1 MILSIDTYSSIC
13 GVALFDGNNLIAGFQ
28 ERVPNRH
35 SEVLLPM
42 IDSALQKAGISV
54 GDLTGV
60 AVISGPGSFTGLRI
74 GVSTAKGLCMG
85 SDLPLISVGTF
96 DAWGELV
103 QELANEG
110 KKTEIGI
117 LIDARQGDWYGSVF
131 TKNGW
136 EKPLCTDLQSWIL
149 QHPEVKTWVYES
161 DQILTGHGKSW
172 LNVYDRLHDHHLAE
186 AAARIGF
193 HRLKNGI
200 IENLHEFEPVYI
212 KDFIVR
218 VPANP
223 SLI

>member
-13 GVALFDGNNLIAGFQ
+13 GVALFDGEKLIAGNQ

-42 IDSALQKAGISV
+42 IDSALKMAGISV
-54 GDLTGV
+54 RDLEAI

-74 GVSTAKGLCMG
+74 GVSTAKGICMG
-85 SDLPLISVGTF
+85 SDIPLISAGTF
-96 DAWGELV
+96 EAWGELV
-103 QELANEG
+103 QGLANEG

-131 TKNGW
+131 TDGSW
-136 EKPLCTDLQSWIL
+136 EKPTCTDLQSWISG
-149 QHPEVKTWVYES
+149 HPGVKTWVYES
-161 DQILTGHGKSW
+161 DQVLKGNEKSW

-193 HRLKNGI
+193 DRLKKGI
-200 IENLHEFEPVYI
+200 IENIHEFEPVYI

>member
-13 GVALFDGNNLIAGFQ
+13 GVALFDGENLLAGFQ
-28 ERVPNRH
+28 EKVPNRH

-42 IDSALQKAGISV
+42 IHSALKQAGIKPV
-54 GDLTGV
+54 DLKGI

-85 SDLPLISVGTF
+85 SGFPLVSVGTF

-117 LIDARQGDWYGSVF
+117 LVDARQGDWYGSVF
-131 TKNGW
+131 TQNGW
-136 EKPLCTDLQSWIL
+136 EKPVCMGLETWISR
-149 QHPEVKTWVYES
+149 HPEVKTWVYES
-161 DQILTGHGKSW
+161 DQSLKGHGKSW

-193 HRLKNGI
+193 HRLKNGTV
-200 IENLHEFEPVYI
+200 ENLHEFEPVYI